1 MVVCGNIV
9 IGEVYVQIIRV
20 IVVIAK
26 IIVPIILILM
36 GMLDF
41 GKVVLSK
48 DVKIGNGFKTF
59 FLRIICAG
67 LLYFIV
73 PIVELLLNIIIST
86 GVIDE
91 SYNCVRCLAE
101 NKCET
106 K

>member
-1 MVVCGNIV
+1 MVMCGNIQ
-9 IGEVYVQIIRV
+9 IGETYVEIIR
-20 IVVIAK
+20 
-26 IIVPIILILM
+26 IIVIILKLVVPVILIIM

-41 GKVVLSK
+41 IKVLTSKEAKLS
-48 DVKIGNGFKTF
+48 DGFKIF
-59 FLRIICAG
+59 LLRILSAA

-101 NKCET
+101 NKCE
-106 K
+106 

>member
-1 MVVCGNIV
+1 MVMCGNLQIGETYVEIIRIIV
-9 IGEVYVQIIRV
+9 IILKL
-20 IVVIAK
+20 VVP
-26 IIVPIILILM
+26 VILIIM

-41 GKVVLSK
+41 IKVLTSKEAKLS
-48 DVKIGNGFKTF
+48 DGFKIF
-59 FLRIICAG
+59 FLRILSAA

-101 NKCET
+101 NKCE
-106 K
+106 

>member
-1 MVVCGNIV
+1 MVMCGNIQ
-9 IGEVYVQIIRV
+9 IGETYVQIIR
-20 IVVIAK
+20 
-26 IIVPIILILM
+26 IIVIILKLVIPVILIIM

-41 GKVVLSK
+41 VKVLTSK
-48 DVKIGNGFKTF
+48 EAKISNGFKIF
-59 FLRIICAG
+59 FLRIISAL

-101 NKCET
+101 NKCE
-106 K
+106 